1 MDHVRFYPCHPYNYR
16 APTDALIVK
25 NFLCREVVDG
35 GRISLSTDREE
46 VSLTLEST
54 TRDDNGYWNC
64 TAQVYDGVNIIG
76 QSVERPIRLVV
87 VGEFT

>member
-1 MDHVRFYPCHPYNYR
+1 M
-16 APTDALIVK
+16 
-25 NFLCREVVDG
+25 DG

-54 TRDDNGYWNC
+54 TRDDTGYWNC
-64 TAQVYDGVNIIG
+64 TAQVYDEDNVVG
-76 QSVERPIRLVV
+76 QPVERPIRLVV